1 MEKKTFTA
9 PIKLDDGNEG
19 TFRSVFSTL
28 GVIDHDEDV
37 TRPGAFKEGQ
47 EVVVEGWNHDYGLP
61 VGKAVIHQSETEAW
75 ADGRFILET
84 QAGRDHY
91 TTLKALGGIEEW
103 SYTFSIDDAEF
114 GKVDGRDV
122 RFLNALDVWG
132 IAPVVRGA
140 GINTRTMA
148 LKSAKRALPSHSTAT
163 TDAAWDGPA
172 NEARA
177 RSGKSTAYY
186 RRIYAWADP
195 EGDPAVKSTY
205 KFVHHQVDGD
215 GNPGAANIRGCQTA
229 IGVLNGGRGG
239 TTIPDADRRGVWNH
253 LAAHLRD
260 ADLEPPELKGEG
272 EGREVKPS
280 DDLLTRINICE
291 IEIRSLL

>member
-47 EVVVEGWNHDYGLP
+47 EVVVEGWNHDYWLP